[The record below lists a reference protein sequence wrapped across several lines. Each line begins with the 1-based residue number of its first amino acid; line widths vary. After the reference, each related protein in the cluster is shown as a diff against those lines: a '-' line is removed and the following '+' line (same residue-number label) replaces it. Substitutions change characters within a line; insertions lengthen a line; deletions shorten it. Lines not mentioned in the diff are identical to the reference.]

1 MLSAREEE
9 LASVKAALL
18 REPEPLDREALVDF
32 TAAEYA
38 LRARLAEPA
47 PERCESCEQTGD
59 SVRYRVDRDVPLCD
73 DCVVALDESEP
84 APEPSAPAPAPS
96 ENCDCAPVADALN
109 SWCREA
115 HVAETPSA
123 KWQDVRA
130 AVYRLWDK
138 LGSSRLAANAPLA
151 DACERAAAALLREP
165 EPLDRETLVRATRLE
180 LLTAYFHAFA
190 GSASAV
196 HTEAAMSRLA
206 RLAGLDSK

>member
-1 MLSAREEE
+1 LLTLCVAVRH
-9 LASVKAALL
+9 AALL
-18 REPEPLDREALVDF
+18 REPEPSDREALVDF

-138 LGSSRLAANAPLA
+138 LGSSRPATQQ
-151 DACERAAAALLREP
+151 R
-165 EPLDRETLVRATRLE
+165 LDREAQDFGEGFYVCVKCWKVSPVPRVCFCGCLANDGKTIVEVTKADI
-180 LLTAYFHAFA
+180 
-190 GSASAV
+190 
-196 HTEAAMSRLA
+196 LA
-206 RLAGLDSK
+206 RLEADRGK